1 MSHWLFEGNVQEMV
15 NYLSSLMM
23 LISISVLRLEHFL
36 DDDEESLEQNRE

>member
-1 MSHWLFEGNVQEMV
+1 MV
-15 NYLSSLMM
+15 NYLASLMM